1 MSRRRQYPAFPFVG
15 VGILIEK
22 DNKYLLIKRAAEP
35 DKGLWTVPGG
45 LIEVGEKAADAAAR
59 EVLEETGLVVDVG
72 ERLGVVDK
80 IVNDDDG
87 KVLYHFIIMFYKAT
101 PVSGELRAMDDA
113 QDARWVPLDE
123 FKEYELSKSLLRI
136 MNEIGLLSA

>member
-22 DNKYLLIKRAAEP
+22 DHKYLLIKRAAEP

-45 LIEVGEKAADAAAR
+45 LIEVGEKAAEAAAR

-80 IVNDDDG
+80 IVHDDEG
-87 KVLYHFIIMFYKAT
+87 KVLYHFIIMFYGAT
-101 PVSGELRAMDDA
+101 SVSGELEALDDA
-113 QDARWVPLDE
+113 LDARWVTLDE
-123 FKEYELSKSLLRI
+123 FKEYELSKSLVKI
-136 MNEIGLLSA
+136 MTKIGLFRA

>member
-22 DNKYLLIKRAAEP
+22 DDKYLLIKRAAEP

-80 IVNDDDG
+80 IVHDDEG
-87 KVLYHFIIMFYKAT
+87 KVLYHFIIMFYEAT
-101 PVSGELRAMDDA
+101 HVRGELEAMDDA
-113 QDARWVPLDE
+113 LDARWVTLDE
-123 FKEYELSKSLLRI
+123 FKEYELSKSLVKI
-136 MNEIGLLSA
+136 MTEIGLLSA